1 MIGGPTRARPGSAS
15 GERGSAPAQMFLFPR
30 RAKCAPHGPGWM
42 AGRQPALAALA
53 QQGKM
58 LLHGRKSGLDA
69 RLTLPDSTAQGPV

>member
-30 RAKCAPHGPGWM
+30 RAKCALHGPGWM

-53 QQGKM
+53 QQGQ
-58 LLHGRKSGLDA
+58 
-69 RLTLPDSTAQGPV
+69 LTLLDSTPQGPV